1 MNTNNVY
8 YAKIYRLINIE
19 KYGSNLYNYGKTF
32 KSAFSRDTLVYQKSN
47 GRFYDLLGKK
57 HLNGDFEWS
66 SEIGTE
72 IVSAEHLI
80 PFNTEVNQNK
90 QNLSKR
96 KIKKLYIENKNN
108 K

>member
-8 YAKIYRLINIE
+8 YAKIYRVID
-19 KYGSNLYNYGKTF
+19 KKTYGSNLYDYETVYKA
-32 KSAFSRDTLVYQKSN
+32 SFSRDTLVYQKSN

-57 HLNGDFEWS
+57 HLNCYFDCYSG
-66 SEIGTE
+66 IGTE

-80 PFNTEVNQNK
+80 PFNAEVNQTK
-90 QNLSKR
+90 ENLSKR
-96 KIKKLYIENKNN
+96 KIKKLYTEHKNN